1 MQVNLSPLGIAGL
14 LSGMERHP
22 DLHQNLS
29 LNLFVFCWV
38 DYSRPGRM
46 NSAPRGSRLACGMGR
61 EYESHC
67 LNRTGVEQPAQFPPP
82 DSKENKLLRERL
94 QNEGSCE
101 LFVVVNKFGQPA
113 QAEGFDEVSVC
124 AHPLG
129 FGKVLFFRS
138 AGDQHDK

>member
-29 LNLFVFCWV
+29 LNLFVFCW
-38 DYSRPGRM
+38 
-46 NSAPRGSRLACGMGR
+46 GSRLACGMGR

-94 QNEGSCE
+94 QNEG
-101 LFVVVNKFGQPA
+101 P
-113 QAEGFDEVSVC
+113 
-124 AHPLG
+124 
-129 FGKVLFFRS
+129 
-138 AGDQHDK
+138 